1 MYMFPCCLSAT
12 EGEARRVAP
21 KRKRSDADEVED
33 LLADQ
38 ERADAAAADDEEKM
52 AEDGRGGTVAAA
64 RRPSASSGNK
74 TAKVPGTAVLTAPH
88 EAAVNGT
95 ALMSLLELAAATET
109 RLRNP
114 TAKGQSHR
122 LDRVAAAAAAA
133 RKQK

>member
-52 AEDGRGGTVAAA
+52 AEDGRGGTAAAA

-88 EAAVNGT
+88 EAAVNG
-95 ALMSLLELAAATET
+95 LLELTAATGT